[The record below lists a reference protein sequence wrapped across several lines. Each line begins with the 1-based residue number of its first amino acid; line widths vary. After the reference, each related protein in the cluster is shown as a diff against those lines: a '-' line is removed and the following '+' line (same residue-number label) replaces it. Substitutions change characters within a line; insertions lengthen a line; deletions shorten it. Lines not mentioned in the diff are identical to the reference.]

1 MKKQWLLIGIAS
13 IYTPAALSWED
24 WEQRLIDQNCHQY
37 YEHSIDQNYL
47 RCLRIDLTNIDGGK
61 VELISAAPESVLGC
75 ASNKE
80 DRWCDVT
87 LAKNN
92 RAVLT
97 VTINN
102 LDKLTNSVVLIEH
115 NLGDKCSCKVS
126 QWAIE
131 TDNGLF
137 REHGVWHGKS
147 AFPVINTIRKSQNL
161 SIYAEIPNEYKLKYR
176 ADFKS
181 SDIVQFK
188 KDIASALDFVFQR
201 GKNKQP

>member
-1 MKKQWLLIGIAS
+1 MKRQWLLIVIAL
-13 IYTPAALSWED
+13 IYAPVAMSWED

-37 YEHSIDQNYL
+37 EEQSIDQNYL
-47 RCLRIDLTNIDGGK
+47 RCLRVDLTNIDGGK
-61 VELISAAPESVLGC
+61 VDLVSAAPESVLGC

-80 DRWCDVT
+80 NRWCDVT
-87 LAKNN
+87 LVKSN
-92 RAVLT
+92 RAILTITIDKIDKQNNAIVL
-97 VTINN
+97 NEN
-102 LDKLTNSVVLIEH
+102 

-131 TDNGLF
+131 TDNGFF
-137 REHGVWHGKS
+137 RENGVWYGKA

-161 SIYAEIPNEYKLKYR
+161 SIYAEIPNEYKQKYR

-188 KDIASALDFVFQR
+188 KDISRALDFVFQQ
-201 GKNKQP
+201 GKYK